1 MEGVSN
7 TVLLRMIEF
16 LQQEVSASTERL
28 RQLES
33 INEAQARVIRTMR
46 DDLAESQDTVH
57 RLVQGSEIVLRGLDV
72 VYNHAKDM
80 FTARRIGAE
89 DWDAI
94 YRGML
99 RADVGFAI
107 LNGAPL
113 VDLTADEETE
123 VEEFD
128 DGAETETDDE
138 MEAEV

>member
-1 MEGVSN
+1 MEAVSN

-80 FTARRIGAE
+80 FEAQRMTPE
-89 DWDAI
+89 DWDSI

-113 VDLTADEETE
+113 VDLTADEDTE
-123 VEEFD
+123 IEDFN

-138 MEAEV
+138 VEV